1 MSTCA
6 SLEATLEQFHADVA
20 AHAGGPD
27 DDGMNNT
34 MAAQMM
40 SIMETMDGLTDI
52 DLIKATSLT
61 NIIIAGPWNDD
72 QNSGFPRDWPRAIPW
87 SSCSTPASHSNSA

>member
-6 SLEATLEQFHADVA
+6 SLEATLEQFHAYVA

-27 DDGMNNT
+27 GDGMNII

-52 DLIKATSLT
+52 D
-61 NIIIAGPWNDD
+61 
-72 QNSGFPRDWPRAIPW
+72 
-87 SSCSTPASHSNSA
+87 

>member
-6 SLEATLEQFHADVA
+6 SLEATLEQFHAYVA

-52 DLIKATSLT
+52 D
-61 NIIIAGPWNDD
+61 
-72 QNSGFPRDWPRAIPW
+72 
-87 SSCSTPASHSNSA
+87 